1 MKEFKYKWTTIMS
14 YLMFFF
20 MLINFTFF
28 SYRLINTLDTA
39 NQEQTTVDGGFLAII
54 IILMSLS
61 LLCLILYMFNIIS
74 GEKNNLNVR
83 AFSISSMVVNG
94 AIAIIYTVYM
104 IHYEITSMTMGS
116 VLFLI
121 YLALSLVTFA
131 LQINE
136 ILKNTTIVENKQQE
150 DTYDLLNSKI
160 EKLNTMKESGI
171 IDEEQYNKLKSSYL
185 VKFIEDE
192 TKDLKQ

>member
-1 MKEFKYKWTTIMS
+1 
-14 YLMFFF
+14 

-74 GEKNNLNVR
+74 GEKNNSNVR

-121 YLALSLVTFA
+121 YLALSLVTFG
-131 LQINE
+131 LQIND

-185 VKFIEDE
+185 AKFVEEE
-192 TKDLKQ
+192 TKDLK

>member
-1 MKEFKYKWTTIMS
+1 
-14 YLMFFF
+14 
-20 MLINFTFF
+20 
-28 SYRLINTLDTA
+28 
-39 NQEQTTVDGGFLAII
+39 
-54 IILMSLS
+54 
-61 LLCLILYMFNIIS
+61 
-74 GEKNNLNVR
+74 
-83 AFSISSMVVNG
+83 
-94 AIAIIYTVYM
+94 M

-121 YLALSLVTFA
+121 YLALSLVTFG
-131 LQINE
+131 LQIND

-185 VKFIEDE
+185 AKFVEDE
-192 TKDLKQ
+192 TKDLK

>member
-54 IILMSLS
+54 IILMSLI

-74 GEKNNLNVR
+74 GEKNNSNVR

-121 YLALSLVTFA
+121 YLALSLVTFG
-131 LQINE
+131 LQIND

-185 VKFIEDE
+185 AKFVEDE
-192 TKDLKQ
+192 TKDLK

>member
-74 GEKNNLNVR
+74 GEKNNSNVR
-83 AFSISSMVVNG
+83 EFSISSIVING

-121 YLALSLVTFA
+121 YLALSLVTFG
-131 LQINE
+131 LQIND

-160 EKLNTMKESGI
+160 EKLNT
-171 IDEEQYNKLKSSYL
+171 IDRKS
-185 VKFIEDE
+185 VV
-192 TKDLKQ
+192 

>member
-74 GEKNNLNVR
+74 GEKNNSNVR
-83 AFSISSMVVNG
+83 AFSISSIVING

-121 YLALSLVTFA
+121 YLALSLLLLVFK
-131 LQINE
+131 LM
-136 ILKNTTIVENKQQE
+136 
-150 DTYDLLNSKI
+150 TY
-160 EKLNTMKESGI
+160 
-171 IDEEQYNKLKSSYL
+171 
-185 VKFIEDE
+185 
-192 TKDLKQ
+192 